1 MRKNKMSKICIL
13 FLVISIILSCSK
25 RELNYTIE
33 DQNGI
38 KIFKN
43 SRIPFNKNLHIVLRK
58 LFTIKGCDDSIV
70 CDTLSTIPDFQ
81 AVSVDSEGNIYIL
94 SMQNAY
100 VYKFSSNGK
109 FIKRFGG
116 MGAGPGELKWPQ
128 DMYIQ
133 NDTVNVL
140 NQTTFQM
147 NKYDANGNFL
157 LSRPTKECKMPV
169 NTKTIRRNRLITY
182 LCDSRYEE
190 NGIFMDFDL
199 GLTSSEYK
207 VIKRLKKQTY
217 PLEILQTEYI
227 DRYFGFA
234 SNDKDIFVS
243 DNSVDEYRIDVFDC
257 DVGNLRY
264 SIRKPFRK
272 IKAEKE
278 ILELSKGKIQFKKP
292 VIELLTDNKG
302 YLWAIISEDRNEKN
316 KDDFLVDI
324 FKDGI
329 FQNRVKIDIS
339 FAPEIWWLNGRIF
352 IKDNKLYVSDVYNL
366 EICVFDYNVIEI

>member
-1 MRKNKMSKICIL
+1 MSKICIL